1 MNRFASLT
9 LRLLLACAVGMSFSV
24 AAATVKQRKEAKAA
38 EKKSAKPK
46 KKPAHVGE
54 PVQFSQWKQVGEF
67 LDDLSARHGFDRAEL
82 GRLMDKVHYV
92 ETTVQLMKPFPA
104 GKPKNWRAYS
114 ERFIEPKRIR
124 AGVEFWDRYAAQ
136 LAQAEDRWGVP
147 ADIIVGIIGVETFYG
162 RDPGNFRVL
171 DALTTL
177 GFAYPDLPNKQA
189 RMQFFRGE
197 IENTLLY
204 ARDNG
209 MDPFELRGSYAGA
222 IGWPQF
228 MPGSIRNY
236 AVDFDGDGHIDL
248 RNSPVDAIG
257 SVANF
262 LVKHG
267 WQRGGPLVFK
277 VRSSESVNT
286 APAWGALVGRGILPE
301 LTRDTLANYQLAS
314 STDIPLSLPLGLID
328 LQNGFDPTEYWLGS
342 DNFFAITKY
351 NRSYFYA
358 MSVIDLGKAVS
369 AARNTRQ

>member
-1 MNRFASLT
+1 MPMNRLVYLSLA
-9 LRLLLACAVGMSFSV
+9 LLLAGASLAVH
-24 AAATVKQRKEAKAA
+24 AAPAKHHPRPKAA
-38 EKKSAKPK
+38 AKPK
-46 KKPAHVGE
+46 KAGHEGE
-54 PVQFSQWKQVGEF
+54 IVHFSQWKQVGAF
-67 LDDLSARHGFDRAEL
+67 LDELSARDGFDRAEL
-82 GRLMDKVHYV
+82 GRLMDKVQYV
-92 ETTVQLMKPFPA
+92 ESTVQLMKPFPA

-114 ERFIEPKRIR
+114 ERFIEPKRIQ
-124 AGVEFWDRYAAQ
+124 AGVEFWQRYAAQ

-162 RDPGNFRVL
+162 RNTGNFRVL

-177 GFAYPDLPNKQA
+177 GFAYPDLPNKEA

-204 ARDNG
+204 ARENQ

-228 MPGSIRNY
+228 MPSSIRSH
-236 AVDFDGDGHIDL
+236 AVDFDGDGRIDL

-262 LVKHG
+262 LVRHG
-267 WQRGGPLVFK
+267 WQRGGPLVYK
-277 VRSSESVNT
+277 VQAAASVNT
-286 APAWGALVGRGILPE
+286 AAPWTALLGRGMLPE
-301 LTRDTLANYQLAS
+301 LTRETLANYKLTS
-314 STDIPLSLPLGLID
+314 STDIPLALPLGLID
-328 LQNGFDPTEYWLGS
+328 LQNGFDPTEYWIGS

-358 MSVIDLGKAVS
+358 MSVIDLGKAVE